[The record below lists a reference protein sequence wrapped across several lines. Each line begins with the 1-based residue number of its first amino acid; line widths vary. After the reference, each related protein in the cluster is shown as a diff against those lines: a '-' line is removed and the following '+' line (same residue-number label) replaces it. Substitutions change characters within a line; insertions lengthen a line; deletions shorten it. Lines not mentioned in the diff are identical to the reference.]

1 MNGAAEATEK
11 YKIKE
16 ALQVYSTMLDIYMST
31 NNIENICE
39 VYSRLGKIFYH
50 MTEYQTA
57 IVKEISVLKM
67 FEMGLRG
74 MSYRVVQSY
83 SKLGLY
89 EMVVGNR
96 NRALYFLHKSL
107 LMMLVNYGETYPD
120 ILVTLANISRIY
132 QQDK

>member
-31 NNIENICE
+31 NNIENMCE

-67 FEMGLRG
+67 F
-74 MSYRVVQSY
+74 
-83 SKLGLY
+83 
-89 EMVVGNR
+89 
-96 NRALYFLHKSL
+96 
-107 LMMLVNYGETYPD
+107 
-120 ILVTLANISRIY
+120 
-132 QQDK
+132 